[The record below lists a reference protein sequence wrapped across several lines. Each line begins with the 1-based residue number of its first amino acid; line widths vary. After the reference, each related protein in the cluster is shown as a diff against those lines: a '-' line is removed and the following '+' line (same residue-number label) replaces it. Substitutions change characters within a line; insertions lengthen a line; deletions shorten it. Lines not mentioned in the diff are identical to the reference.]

1 MTADKKT
8 EFASRLRNGD
18 YLTAPGVFDLVSA
31 RIADRM
37 GFPALYM
44 TGYGV
49 VASSFGLPDAGLA
62 SYTEMVDRVKTI
74 AAGTLTPLIADGDT
88 GYGGL
93 LNVQR
98 TVRGYE
104 QAGAVAIQLEDQK
117 IPKKCGHTPNR
128 RVIPV
133 DDMVAK
139 IRVAVAARES
149 ENFLVIART
158 DARTQ
163 YGLAE
168 AIGRGQAFAK
178 AGADVVFVEAP
189 ESVDEMIEICREIDG
204 PLMANMV
211 NGGKTPILSAE
222 ELKDLGYQIV
232 IFPGTALLAAG
243 SAVQSVYQHL
253 KATGSSRG
261 LPTPLYDFE
270 EFNRLMGFEEVWAFE
285 KKWTDPS
292 GSQWAL

>member
-211 NGGKTPILSAE
+211 NGGKTPLLSAE

-292 GSQWAL
+292 

>member
-18 YLTAPGVFDLVSA
+18 YLTVPGVFDLVSA

-133 DDMVAK
+133 DDMAAK

-270 EFNRLMGFEEVWAFE
+270 EFSRLMGFEEVWAFE
-285 KKWTDPS
+285 KKWMDPS
-292 GSQWAL
+292 

>member
-18 YLTAPGVFDLVSA
+18 YLTAPGVFDLISA

-88 GYGGL
+88 GYGDL

-211 NGGKTPILSAE
+211 NGGKTPLLSAE

-232 IFPGTALLAAG
+232 IFPGTAFLAAG

-292 GSQWAL
+292 

>member
-18 YLTAPGVFDLVSA
+18 YLTVPGVFDLVSA

-211 NGGKTPILSAE
+211 NGGKTPLLSAE
-222 ELKDLGYQIV
+222 KLKDLGYQIV

-270 EFNRLMGFEEVWAFE
+270 EFSRLMGFEEVWAFE

-292 GSQWAL
+292 

>member
-1 MTADKKT
+1 MTADKKIK
-8 EFASRLRNGD
+8 FASRLRNGD
-18 YLTAPGVFDLVSA
+18 YLTAPGVFDLISA

-232 IFPGTALLAAG
+232 IFPGTAFLAAG

-292 GSQWAL
+292 

>member
-18 YLTAPGVFDLVSA
+18 YLTAPGVFDLISA

-211 NGGKTPILSAE
+211 NGGKTPLLSAE

-292 GSQWAL
+292 

>member
-18 YLTAPGVFDLVSA
+18 YLTAPGVFDLISA

-88 GYGGL
+88 GYGDL

-211 NGGKTPILSAE
+211 NGGKTPLLSAE

-232 IFPGTALLAAG
+232 IFPGTAFLAAG

-270 EFNRLMGFEEVWAFE
+270 EFSRLMGFEEVWAFE

-292 GSQWAL
+292 

>member
-18 YLTAPGVFDLVSA
+18 YITAPGVFDLISA

-37 GFPALYM
+37 EFPALYM

-211 NGGKTPILSAE
+211 NGGKTPLLSAE

-232 IFPGTALLAAG
+232 IFPGTAFLAAG

-270 EFNRLMGFEEVWAFE
+270 EFNRLMGFEEGWAFE

-292 GSQWAL
+292 

>member
-1 MTADKKT
+1 MTTDKKT

-18 YLTAPGVFDLVSA
+18 YLTAPGVFDLISA

-88 GYGGL
+88 GYGDL

-211 NGGKTPILSAE
+211 NGGKTPLLSAE

-270 EFNRLMGFEEVWAFE
+270 EFSRLMGFEEVWAFE

-292 GSQWAL
+292 

>member
-8 EFASRLRNGD
+8 KFASRLRNGD
-18 YLTAPGVFDLVSA
+18 YLTAPGVFDLISA

-211 NGGKTPILSAE
+211 NGGKTPLLSAE
-222 ELKDLGYQIV
+222 KLKDLGYN
-232 IFPGTALLAAG
+232 
-243 SAVQSVYQHL
+243 AVQSVYQHL

-270 EFNRLMGFEEVWAFE
+270 EFSRLMGFEEVWAFE
-285 KKWTDPS
+285 KKWMDPS
-292 GSQWAL
+292 

>member
-211 NGGKTPILSAE
+211 NGGKTPLLSAE

-232 IFPGTALLAAG
+232 IFPGTAFLAAG

-285 KKWTDPS
+285 KKWTDLS
-292 GSQWAL
+292 

>member
-211 NGGKTPILSAE
+211 NGGKTPLLSAE
-222 ELKDLGYQIV
+222 ELKDLGYQIA
-232 IFPGTALLAAG
+232 IFPGTAFLAAG

-270 EFNRLMGFEEVWAFE
+270 EFSRLMGFEEVWAFE

-292 GSQWAL
+292 

>member
-1 MTADKKT
+1 MTDDKKT

-211 NGGKTPILSAE
+211 NGGKTPLLSAE

-232 IFPGTALLAAG
+232 IFPGTAFLAAG

-292 GSQWAL
+292 

>member
-211 NGGKTPILSAE
+211 NGGKTPLLSAE

-232 IFPGTALLAAG
+232 IFPGTAFLAAG
-243 SAVQSVYQHL
+243 NAVQSVYQHL

-270 EFNRLMGFEEVWAFE
+270 EFSRLMGFEEVWAFE
-285 KKWTDPS
+285 KKWMDPS
-292 GSQWAL
+292 

>member
-211 NGGKTPILSAE
+211 NGGKTPLLSAE

-270 EFNRLMGFEEVWAFE
+270 EFSRLMGFEEVWAFE

-292 GSQWAL
+292 

>member
-1 MTADKKT
+1 MTTDKKT

-18 YLTAPGVFDLVSA
+18 YLTAPGVFDLISA

-270 EFNRLMGFEEVWAFE
+270 EFSRLMGFEEVWAFE

-292 GSQWAL
+292 

>member
-1 MTADKKT
+1 MTDDKKT

-37 GFPALYM
+37 GFPALFM

-49 VASSFGLPDAGLA
+49 VASAFGLPDAGLA

-211 NGGKTPILSAE
+211 NGGKTPLLSAE

-232 IFPGTALLAAG
+232 IFPGTAFLAAG

-292 GSQWAL
+292 

>member
-18 YLTAPGVFDLVSA
+18 YLTAPGVFDLISA

-211 NGGKTPILSAE
+211 NGGKTPLLSAE

-232 IFPGTALLAAG
+232 IFPGTAFLAAG

-292 GSQWAL
+292 

>member
-74 AAGTLTPLIADGDT
+74 AASTLTPLIADGDT
-88 GYGGL
+88 GYGDL

-211 NGGKTPILSAE
+211 NGGKTPLLSAE

-232 IFPGTALLAAG
+232 IFPGTAFLAAG

-292 GSQWAL
+292 

>member
-18 YLTAPGVFDLVSA
+18 YLTVPGVFDLVSA

-168 AIGRGQAFAK
+168 AIRRGQAFAK

-211 NGGKTPILSAE
+211 NGGKTPLLSAE

-270 EFNRLMGFEEVWAFE
+270 EFSRLMGFEEVWAFE
-285 KKWTDPS
+285 KKWTDQS
-292 GSQWAL
+292 

>member
-211 NGGKTPILSAE
+211 NGGKTPLLSAE
-222 ELKDLGYQIV
+222 ELKDFGYQIV

-270 EFNRLMGFEEVWAFE
+270 EFSRLMGFEEVWAFE

-292 GSQWAL
+292 

>member
-8 EFASRLRNGD
+8 EFASRLRIGD
-18 YLTAPGVFDLVSA
+18 YLPAPGVFDLISG

-133 DDMVAK
+133 EDMVAK

-232 IFPGTALLAAG
+232 IFPGTAFLAAG

-292 GSQWAL
+292 

>member
-18 YLTAPGVFDLVSA
+18 YLTVPGVFDLVSA

-211 NGGKTPILSAE
+211 NGGKTPLLSAE

-232 IFPGTALLAAG
+232 IFPGTAFLAAG

-292 GSQWAL
+292 

>member
-8 EFASRLRNGD
+8 EFANRLRNGD
-18 YLTAPGVFDLVSA
+18 YLTAPGVFDLISA

-133 DDMVAK
+133 GDMVAK

-211 NGGKTPILSAE
+211 NGGKTPLLSAE
-222 ELKDLGYQIV
+222 KLKDLGYQIV
-232 IFPGTALLAAG
+232 IFPGTAFLAAG

-285 KKWTDPS
+285 KKWTDLS
-292 GSQWAL
+292 

>member
-18 YLTAPGVFDLVSA
+18 YLTVPGVFDLISA

-211 NGGKTPILSAE
+211 NGGKTPLLSAE

-270 EFNRLMGFEEVWAFE
+270 EFSRLMGFEEVWAFE

-292 GSQWAL
+292 

>member
-18 YLTAPGVFDLVSA
+18 YLTVPGVFDLVSA

-139 IRVAVAARES
+139 IRVAVAAREL

-178 AGADVVFVEAP
+178 AGANVVFVEAP
-189 ESVDEMIEICREIDG
+189 ESIDEMIEISRESDG
-204 PLMANMV
+204 PLVATWSMAARRRFCRQRN
-211 NGGKTPILSAE
+211 
-222 ELKDLGYQIV
+222 
-232 IFPGTALLAAG
+232 
-243 SAVQSVYQHL
+243 
-253 KATGSSRG
+253 
-261 LPTPLYDFE
+261 
-270 EFNRLMGFEEVWAFE
+270 
-285 KKWTDPS
+285 
-292 GSQWAL
+292 

>member
-18 YLTAPGVFDLVSA
+18 YLTATGVFDLISA

-211 NGGKTPILSAE
+211 NGGKTPLLSAE

-232 IFPGTALLAAG
+232 IFPGTAFLAAG

-270 EFNRLMGFEEVWAFE
+270 EFSRLMGFEEVWAFE

-292 GSQWAL
+292 

>member
-189 ESVDEMIEICREIDG
+189 ESVDEMIVICREIDG

-211 NGGKTPILSAE
+211 NGGKTPLLSAE

-270 EFNRLMGFEEVWAFE
+270 EFSRLMGFEEVWAFE

-292 GSQWAL
+292 

>member
-18 YLTAPGVFDLVSA
+18 YLTAPGVFDLISA

-104 QAGAVAIQLEDQK
+104 QAGAGAIQLEDQK

-211 NGGKTPILSAE
+211 NGGKTPLLSAE

-232 IFPGTALLAAG
+232 IFPGTAFLAAG

-270 EFNRLMGFEEVWAFE
+270 EFSRLMGFEEVWAFE

-292 GSQWAL
+292 

>member
-18 YLTAPGVFDLVSA
+18 YLTAPGVFDLISA

-211 NGGKTPILSAE
+211 NGGKTPLLSAE
-222 ELKDLGYQIV
+222 KLKDLGYQIV

-270 EFNRLMGFEEVWAFE
+270 EFSRLMGFEEVWAFE

-292 GSQWAL
+292 

>member
-18 YLTAPGVFDLVSA
+18 YLTVPGVFDLVSA

-211 NGGKTPILSAE
+211 NGGKTPLLSAE

-292 GSQWAL
+292 

>member
-18 YLTAPGVFDLVSA
+18 YLTVPGVFDLVSA

-211 NGGKTPILSAE
+211 NGGKTPLLSAE

-270 EFNRLMGFEEVWAFE
+270 EFSRLMGFEEVWAFE

-292 GSQWAL
+292 

>member
-270 EFNRLMGFEEVWAFE
+270 EFSRLMGFEEVWTFE

-292 GSQWAL
+292 

>member
-18 YLTAPGVFDLVSA
+18 YLTVPGVFDLVSA

-211 NGGKTPILSAE
+211 NGGKTPLLSAE

-270 EFNRLMGFEEVWAFE
+270 EFSRLMGFEEVWAFE
-285 KKWTDPS
+285 KKWMDPS
-292 GSQWAL
+292 

>member
-18 YLTAPGVFDLVSA
+18 YLTAPGVFDLISA

-88 GYGGL
+88 GYGDL

-232 IFPGTALLAAG
+232 IFPGTAFLAAG

-261 LPTPLYDFE
+261 LPTPLY
-270 EFNRLMGFEEVWAFE
+270 
-285 KKWTDPS
+285 
-292 GSQWAL
+292 

>member
-211 NGGKTPILSAE
+211 NGGKTPLLSAE

-232 IFPGTALLAAG
+232 IFPGTAFLAAG

-292 GSQWAL
+292 

>member
-18 YLTAPGVFDLVSA
+18 YLTVPGVFDLVSA

-139 IRVAVAARES
+139 IRVAVSARES

-211 NGGKTPILSAE
+211 NGGKTPLLSAE

-270 EFNRLMGFEEVWAFE
+270 EFSRLMGFEEVWAFE

-292 GSQWAL
+292 

>member
-1 MTADKKT
+1 MTTDKKT

-18 YLTAPGVFDLVSA
+18 YLTAPGVFDLISA

-74 AAGTLTPLIADGDT
+74 AASTLTPLIADGDT
-88 GYGGL
+88 GYGDL

-168 AIGRGQAFAK
+168 AIGRGQAFAE

-211 NGGKTPILSAE
+211 NGGKTPLLSAE

-292 GSQWAL
+292 

>member
-18 YLTAPGVFDLVSA
+18 YLTAPGVFDLISA

-270 EFNRLMGFEEVWAFE
+270 EFSRLMGFEEVWAFE

-292 GSQWAL
+292 

>member
-18 YLTAPGVFDLVSA
+18 YLTAPGVFDLISA

-211 NGGKTPILSAE
+211 NGGKTPLLSAE

-232 IFPGTALLAAG
+232 IFPGTAFLAAG

-285 KKWTDPS
+285 KKWMDPS
-292 GSQWAL
+292 